1 MAFEPIE
8 TQEAFDAA
16 IKTRLER
23 ERRKVEGEIEAKYA
37 DYGELAEKAK
47 AYDEAREAEKS
58 ELEKANERIA
68 ALEGEKAKR
77 EEADKAAALRRKVAS
92 EKGVPEDL
100 ISGSDEE
107 AMGASAD
114 RLLEFAKEKRPSG
127 AQDPSAGSFRRGSS
141 GDGGEK
147 AYVRQLLG
155 SR

>member
-16 IKTRLER
+16 LKARLER

-92 EKGVPEDL
+92 EKGVP
-100 ISGSDEE
+100 
-107 AMGASAD
+107 
-114 RLLEFAKEKRPSG
+114 RT
-127 AQDPSAGSFRRGSS
+127 
-141 GDGGEK
+141 
-147 AYVRQLLG
+147 
-155 SR
+155 